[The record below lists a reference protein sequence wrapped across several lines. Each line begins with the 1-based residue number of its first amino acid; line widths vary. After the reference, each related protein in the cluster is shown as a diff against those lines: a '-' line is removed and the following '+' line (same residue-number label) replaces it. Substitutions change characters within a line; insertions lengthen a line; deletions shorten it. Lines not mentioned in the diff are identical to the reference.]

1 MGTVCMKLNEKA
13 AGVLKRAEGL
23 AKSNGVKFQ
32 HDGRSGAFSHLGVKG
47 EFTINNNVVEVNYT
61 KPFFISDSMARS
73 NFVRTFSRC
82 STS

>member
-1 MGTVCMKLNEKA
+1 MKLNEKA
-13 AGVLKRAEGL
+13 AVVLKRAEGL

-61 KPFFISDSMARS
+61 KPFFISDSM
-73 NFVRTFSRC
+73 VEKQIMQILG
-82 STS
+82 